1 MESSEFYSELKAK
14 GMQLANHDGKLRVWP
29 KEKLTKE
36 DREIL
41 RSFKEELLALPVVM
55 KVHSVSEHGERCE
68 PNFKVVYMEKGHT
81 DAEYMSFPEIKSKTN
96 VHNVHNVHPSFSQG
110 SESNVHNV
118 HDVHDVHDAE
128 TFELRQLGNWYFS
141 DNGFEDG
148 GDYSEYDA
156 GSNKSALRMQ
166 NMVRNLT
173 WPDFEV
179 SVDGSMIILK
189 RVKERYFPRKS
200 KDESSQLNDESSK
213 QE

>member
-14 GMQLANHDGKLRVWP
+14 GLQLANHDGKLRVGP

-36 DREIL
+36 DREL
-41 RSFKEELLALPVVM
+41 LKVFKEELLALPAM
-55 KVHSVSEHGERCE
+55 KKGHPESELGVRCE
-68 PNFKVVYMEKGHT
+68 PKSRVFSREKGHT
-81 DAEYMSFPEIKSKTN
+81 DAEYMSFPEIKSKNN
-96 VHNVHNVHPSFSQG
+96 VHNVHQVHP
-110 SESNVHNV
+110 
-118 HDVHDVHDAE
+118 AE
-128 TFELRQLGNWYFS
+128 NFELRQLGYWYFS
-141 DNGFEDG
+141 DNQAGFEEG

-200 KDESSQLNDESSK
+200 KAESFQLNDESSK
-213 QE
+213 HE

>member
-1 MESSEFYSELKAK
+1 MESSEFYSELRAK
-14 GMQLANHDGKLRVWP
+14 GLQLANHDGKLRVGP

-36 DREIL
+36 DREL
-41 RSFKEELLALPVVM
+41 LKAFKEELLVLPAIK

-68 PNFKVVYMEKGHT
+68 PNLKVFSREKGHT
-81 DAEYMSFPEIKSKTN
+81 DAEYMSFPEIKGKT
-96 VHNVHNVHPSFSQG
+96 
-110 SESNVHNV
+110 NVHNV
-118 HDVHDVHDAE
+118 HDVHQTE
-128 TFELRQLGNWYFS
+128 NFELRQLGYWYFS
-141 DNGFEDG
+141 DNQAGFEEG

-166 NMVRNLT
+166 DMVRNLT

-189 RVKERYFPRKS
+189 RVQERYFPRKS
-200 KDESSQLNDESSK
+200 KAESSQLNDESSK

>member
-14 GMQLANHDGKLRVWP
+14 GLQLANHDGKLRVGP

-36 DREIL
+36 DREL
-41 RSFKEELLALPVVM
+41 LKVLKEELLVLPAMM
-55 KVHSVSEHGERCE
+55 KVHPESVHGVRSEPKSRV
-68 PNFKVVYMEKGHT
+68 FYRKKVHT
-81 DAEYMSFPEIKSKTN
+81 DAEYMSFPEIKSKN
-96 VHNVHNVHPSFSQG
+96 
-110 SESNVHNV
+110 NVHNV
-118 HDVHDVHDAE
+118 HDVHPTED
-128 TFELRQLGNWYFS
+128 FELRQLGNWYFS
-141 DNGFEDG
+141 DNQAGFEDG

-166 NMVRNLT
+166 NILRNLT

-189 RVKERYFPRKS
+189 RIKERYFPRKK
-200 KDESSQLNDESSK
+200 KDESSQLNDESRK

>member
-14 GMQLANHDGKLRVWP
+14 GLQLANHDGKLRVGP

-36 DREIL
+36 DREL
-41 RSFKEELLALPVVM
+41 LKVLKEELLVLPAM
-55 KVHSVSEHGERCE
+55 KKVHSVSEHSERCE
-68 PNFKVVYMEKGHT
+68 PKSRVFSREKVHT
-81 DAEYMSFPEIKSKTN
+81 DTDNKIFSNILNSNN
-96 VHNVHNVHPSFSQG
+96 VHNVHQTEN
-110 SESNVHNV
+110 
-118 HDVHDVHDAE
+118 
-128 TFELRQLGNWYFS
+128 FELRQLGNWFFS
-141 DNGFEDG
+141 DNQTGFEDG

-156 GSNKSALRMQ
+156 GSNKSALRILDIL
-166 NMVRNLT
+166 RNLT

>member
-14 GMQLANHDGKLRVWP
+14 GLLLANHDGKLLVGP

-36 DREIL
+36 DREL
-41 RSFKEELLALPVVM
+41 LKVLKEELLALPEM
-55 KVHSVSEHGERCE
+55 KMLYPKSEHSERCE
-68 PNFKVVYMEKGHT
+68 PKSRVFYRKKVHT
-81 DAEYMSFPEIKSKTN
+81 DAEYMSSPVIKGKNN
-96 VHNVHNVHPSFSQG
+96 VHN
-110 SESNVHNV
+110 
-118 HDVHDVHDAE
+118 VHDVHDAE
-128 TFELRQLGNWYFS
+128 TFELRQLGNWFFS

-156 GSNKSALRMQ
+156 GSSNSALRILI
-166 NMVRNLT
+166 MVRNLT

-189 RVKERYFPRKS
+189 RVKERYFPRKN
-200 KDESSQLNDESSK
+200 KTESSQLNDESSM

>member
-14 GMQLANHDGKLRVWP
+14 GLQLANHDGKLRVGP

-36 DREIL
+36 DREL
-41 RSFKEELLALPVVM
+41 LKVFKEELLALPEM
-55 KVHSVSEHGERCE
+55 KMLYPKSEHSERCE
-68 PNFKVVYMEKGHT
+68 PKSRVFYRKKVHT
-81 DAEYMSFPEIKSKTN
+81 DAEYMSFPVIKGKNN
-96 VHNVHNVHPSFSQG
+96 VHN
-110 SESNVHNV
+110 
-118 HDVHDVHDAE
+118 VHDVHDAE
-128 TFELRQLGNWYFS
+128 TFELRQLGNWFFS

-189 RVKERYFPRKS
+189 RVKERYFPRKN
-200 KDESSQLNDESSK
+200 KTESSQLNDESSM

>member
-14 GMQLANHDGKLRVWP
+14 GLQLANHDGKLRVWP
-29 KEKLTKE
+29 KEKLTKG
-36 DREIL
+36 DREL
-41 RSFKEELLALPVVM
+41 LKVFKEELLALPAMM
-55 KVHSVSEHGERCE
+55 KVHPESVHGVRCE
-68 PNFKVVYMEKGHT
+68 PKFRVFYRKKVHT
-81 DAEYMSFPEIKSKTN
+81 NAEYMSFPEIKGKNN
-96 VHNVHNVHPSFSQG
+96 VHNVHQVHP
-110 SESNVHNV
+110 
-118 HDVHDVHDAE
+118 AE
-128 TFELRQLGNWYFS
+128 DFELRQLGNWYFS
-141 DNGFEDG
+141 DNQAGFEDG

-189 RVKERYFPRKS
+189 RVKERYFPRKK

-213 QE
+213 QD

>member
-1 MESSEFYSELKAK
+1 MESSEFYSELRAK
-14 GMQLANHDGKLRVWP
+14 GLQLANHDGKLRVGP

-36 DREIL
+36 DREL
-41 RSFKEELLALPVVM
+41 LKVLKEELLVLPAM
-55 KVHSVSEHGERCE
+55 KKVHSVSEHSERCE
-68 PNFKVVYMEKGHT
+68 PKSRVFSREKVHT
-81 DAEYMSFPEIKSKTN
+81 DTDNKIFSNILNSNN
-96 VHNVHNVHPSFSQG
+96 VHNVHNVHQT
-110 SESNVHNV
+110 EN
-118 HDVHDVHDAE
+118 
-128 TFELRQLGNWYFS
+128 FELRQLGSWYFS
-141 DNGFEDG
+141 DNQAGFEEG

-189 RVKERYFPRKS
+189 RVKERYFPRKK

-213 QE
+213 

>member
-29 KEKLTKE
+29 KEKLTKG
-36 DREIL
+36 DREL
-41 RSFKEELLALPVVM
+41 LKVLKEELLALPAMM
-55 KVHSVSEHGERCE
+55 KVHPESVHGVRSEPKFRV
-68 PNFKVVYMEKGHT
+68 FYRKKVHT
-81 DAEYMSFPEIKSKTN
+81 GAEYMSFPEIKSKN
-96 VHNVHNVHPSFSQG
+96 
-110 SESNVHNV
+110 NVHNV
-118 HDVHDVHDAE
+118 HDVHPTED
-128 TFELRQLGNWYFS
+128 FELRQLGNWYFS
-141 DNGFEDG
+141 DNQAGFEDG

-166 NMVRNLT
+166 NILRNLT

>member
-1 MESSEFYSELKAK
+1 MESSEFYSELRAK
-14 GMQLANHDGKLRVWP
+14 GMQLANHDGKLRVGP
-29 KEKLTKE
+29 KEKLT
-36 DREIL
+36 RENREL
-41 RSFKEELLALPVVM
+41 LKVFKEELLALPAMM
-55 KVHSVSEHGERCE
+55 KVHPESVHGVRCE
-68 PNFKVVYMEKGHT
+68 PNFKVFYREKGHT

-96 VHNVHNVHPSFSQG
+96 VHNVHQVHPT
-110 SESNVHNV
+110 EN
-118 HDVHDVHDAE
+118 
-128 TFELRQLGNWYFS
+128 FELRQLGSWYFS
-141 DNGFEDG
+141 DNQAGFEAG

-173 WPDFEV
+173 WPDFDV

>member
-14 GMQLANHDGKLRVWP
+14 GLLLANHDGKLRVWP

-36 DREIL
+36 NREL
-41 RSFKEELLALPVVM
+41 LKVFKEELLALPAM
-55 KVHSVSEHGERCE
+55 KKVNSESEHGERCE
-68 PNFKVVYMEKGHT
+68 PNSRVFYREKRHT
-81 DAEYMSFPEIKSKTN
+81 DAEYMSSPVIKGKTN
-96 VHNVHNVHPSFSQG
+96 VHNVHNVHP
-110 SESNVHNV
+110 
-118 HDVHDVHDAE
+118 AE
-128 TFELRQLGNWYFS
+128 NFELRQLGNWFFS
-141 DNGFEDG
+141 DNGFEEG

-189 RVKERYFPRKS
+189 RVKERYFPRKK

>member
-14 GMQLANHDGKLRVWP
+14 GLLLANHDGKLRVGP

-36 DREIL
+36 DRKL
-41 RSFKEELLALPVVM
+41 LKVLKDELLALPAMM
-55 KVHSVSEHGERCE
+55 KVHPESVHGVRSE
-68 PNFKVVYMEKGHT
+68 PKSKVFYRKEGHT
-81 DAEYMSFPEIKSKTN
+81 DAEYMSFPEIKSKNN
-96 VHNVHNVHPSFSQG
+96 VHNVHHVHP
-110 SESNVHNV
+110 
-118 HDVHDVHDAE
+118 AE
-128 TFELRQLGNWYFS
+128 NFELRQLGSWFFS

-200 KDESSQLNDESSK
+200 KDESSQLNDESSN
-213 QE
+213 

>member
-1 MESSEFYSELKAK
+1 MESTEFYSELKAK
-14 GMQLANHDGKLRVWP
+14 GLLLANHDGKLRVGP

-36 DREIL
+36 NREL
-41 RSFKEELLALPVVM
+41 LKVFKEELLALPAMM
-55 KVHSVSEHGERCE
+55 KVHPESVHGVRSEPKSRV
-68 PNFKVVYMEKGHT
+68 FYREKGHT
-81 DAEYMSFPEIKSKTN
+81 DAEYMSFPEIKGKTN
-96 VHNVHNVHPSFSQG
+96 VHN
-110 SESNVHNV
+110 
-118 HDVHDVHDAE
+118 VHDVHDAE
-128 TFELRQLGNWYFS
+128 TFELRQLGNWFFS

-156 GSNKSALRMQ
+156 GSNRSALRMQ
-166 NMVRNLT
+166 NILRNLT

>member
-14 GMQLANHDGKLRVWP
+14 GLQLANHDGKLRVGP

-36 DREIL
+36 DREL
-41 RSFKEELLALPVVM
+41 LKVLKEELLALPAMM
-55 KVHSVSEHGERCE
+55 KVHPESVHGVRSE
-68 PNFKVVYMEKGHT
+68 PNFKVFYRKEGHT
-81 DAEYMSFPEIKSKTN
+81 DAEYMSFPEIKSKNN
-96 VHNVHNVHPSFSQG
+96 VHNVHHVHP
-110 SESNVHNV
+110 
-118 HDVHDVHDAE
+118 AE
-128 TFELRQLGNWYFS
+128 DFELRQLGNWYFS
-141 DNGFEDG
+141 DNQAGFEDG

-156 GSNKSALRMQ
+156 GSSNSALRILI
-166 NMVRNLT
+166 MVRNLT

-189 RVKERYFPRKS
+189 RVKERYFPRKK

>member
-1 MESSEFYSELKAK
+1 MESSEFYSELRAK
-14 GMQLANHDGKLRVWP
+14 GLQLANHDGKLRVGP

-36 DREIL
+36 DWEL
-41 RSFKEELLALPVVM
+41 LKAFKEELLVLPAIK

-68 PNFKVVYMEKGHT
+68 PNFKVFSREKGHT
-81 DAEYMSFPEIKSKTN
+81 DDEYMSFPEIKGKTN
-96 VHNVHNVHPSFSQG
+96 VHN
-110 SESNVHNV
+110 
-118 HDVHDVHDAE
+118 VHDVHDAE
-128 TFELRQLGNWYFS
+128 TFELRQLGNWFFS

-200 KDESSQLNDESSK
+200 KDESSQLNGNESDK
-213 QE
+213 YKFPEP

>member
-1 MESSEFYSELKAK
+1 MESTEFYSELKAK
-14 GMQLANHDGKLRVWP
+14 GLQLANHDGKLLVGP

-36 DREIL
+36 DREL
-41 RSFKEELLALPVVM
+41 LKVLKEELLALPEM
-55 KVHSVSEHGERCE
+55 KMLYPKSEHSERCE
-68 PNFKVVYMEKGHT
+68 PKSRVFYRKKVHT
-81 DAEYMSFPEIKSKTN
+81 DAEYMSFPVIKGKNN
-96 VHNVHNVHPSFSQG
+96 VHN
-110 SESNVHNV
+110 
-118 HDVHDVHDAE
+118 VHDVHDAE
-128 TFELRQLGNWYFS
+128 TFELRQLGNWFFS

-156 GSNKSALRMQ
+156 GSNRSALRMQ

-189 RVKERYFPRKS
+189 RVKERYFPRKT
-200 KDESSQLNDESSK
+200 KAESSQLNDESRK

>member
-14 GMQLANHDGKLRVWP
+14 GLLLANHDGKLRVGP

-36 DREIL
+36 NREL
-41 RSFKEELLALPVVM
+41 LKVFKEELLALPAM
-55 KVHSVSEHGERCE
+55 KMLYPESVHGVRCE
-68 PNFKVVYMEKGHT
+68 PNFKVFYRKEGHT
-81 DAEYMSFPEIKSKTN
+81 DAEYMSFPEIKGKTN
-96 VHNVHNVHPSFSQG
+96 VHN
-110 SESNVHNV
+110 
-118 HDVHDVHDAE
+118 VHDVHDAE
-128 TFELRQLGNWYFS
+128 TFELRQLGNWFFS

-189 RVKERYFPRKS
+189 RVKERYFPRKK

>member
-14 GMQLANHDGKLRVWP
+14 GLLLANHDGKLRVWP
-29 KEKLTKE
+29 KEKLTKG
-36 DREIL
+36 DREL
-41 RSFKEELLALPVVM
+41 LKVLKEELLALPAMM
-55 KVHSVSEHGERCE
+55 KVHPESVHGVRCE
-68 PNFKVVYMEKGHT
+68 PKSRVFYRKKRHT
-81 DAEYMSFPEIKSKTN
+81 DAEYMSFPEIKSKN
-96 VHNVHNVHPSFSQG
+96 
-110 SESNVHNV
+110 NVHNV
-118 HDVHDVHDAE
+118 HDVHPTED
-128 TFELRQLGNWYFS
+128 FELRQLGNWYFS
-141 DNGFEDG
+141 DNQAGFEDG

-189 RVKERYFPRKS
+189 RVKERYFPRKK

>member
-14 GMQLANHDGKLRVWP
+14 GLQLANHDGKLRVGP

-36 DREIL
+36 DRELL
-41 RSFKEELLALPVVM
+41 RSFKEELLALPAMM
-55 KVHSVSEHGERCE
+55 KVHPESVHGVRCE
-68 PNFKVVYMEKGHT
+68 PNFKVFYREKGHT
-81 DAEYMSFPEIKSKTN
+81 DAEYMSFPEIKGKT
-96 VHNVHNVHPSFSQG
+96 
-110 SESNVHNV
+110 NVHNV
-118 HDVHDVHDAE
+118 HDVHQTE
-128 TFELRQLGNWYFS
+128 NFELRQLGYWYFS
-141 DNGFEDG
+141 DNQAGFEEG

-189 RVKERYFPRKS
+189 RVQERYFPRKK

-213 QE
+213 